1 MKKIK
6 TFEDALKVLKLDANI
21 VPDFSMVPELHRE
34 AMLAHF
40 KLVIILQA
48 LNESWQPNWNDYNE
62 YKYYPWLWVE
72 ASKDKPSGFGFSHTA
87 YGCTDSRTGVGS
99 RLCSKSEEIAEYA
112 FKTFPEL
119 YTTYFL
125 YTNK

>member
-1 MKKIK
+1 MKNIK
-6 TFEDALKVLKLDANI
+6 TFEDALKVLNLDSSI

-48 LNESWQPNWNDYNE
+48 LNESWKPNWNNYSE
-62 YKYYPWLWVE
+62 YKWYPWLEVD
-72 ASKDKPSGFGFSHTA
+72 ASKDKPSGFGFSV
-87 YGCTDSRTGVGS
+87 TDFTYSGTYTCVGS
-99 RLCSKSEEIAEYA
+99 RLCSKSEEIAKYA

-119 YTTYFL
+119 YISYFL
-125 YTNK
+125 YTDK